1 MNAIYGAQSVEVSQK
16 TIFTMRH
23 RNMVPP
29 GRLPQPEWM
38 LIHCQVLPFYIWS
51 IMKNRPG
58 HHSKRILYAVP
69 RRHEKEGQLHLHRTW
84 CQHFVHDYQ
93 AGGPDAAALQVADN
107 NHRVSTV
114 ALYDTVRRTDSG
126 REKKVTNANALKI
139 TQRRC
144 FSFNYV
150 DSSEI

>member
-29 GRLPQPEWM
+29 GHLPQPEWM
-38 LIHCQVLPFYIWS
+38 LLIHCQVLPFYIWS

-58 HHSKRILYAVP
+58 HHSKR
-69 RRHEKEGQLHLHRTW
+69 TW
-84 CQHFVHDYQ
+84 CHHFVHDYQ